1 MNEAGSTSIQ
11 EDGTKATKGTEES
24 KQVDT
29 KSNHGEET
37 KESKHVEP
45 KSSVQVKVEKINGK
59 STNKEGSAIEDAV
72 RGNKQ
77 EELSE
82 MQQGFKAIE
91 QQKKTLQN
99 ELATTQRKMESTR
112 SV

>member
-11 EDGTKATKGTEES
+11 EDSVKATKGTEES

-45 KSSVQVKVEKINGK
+45 ETESSVQVKVEKLTEILP
-59 STNKEGSAIEDAV
+59 TKE
-72 RGNKQ
+72 RGRPSKRLLKQ
-77 EELSE
+77 T
-82 MQQGFKAIE
+82 K
-91 QQKKTLQN
+91 
-99 ELATTQRKMESTR
+99 ESNFLKYNR
-112 SV
+112 R